1 MFSIMSDEH
10 IEEYMVLPSPD
21 EIAEIMPTTEEI
33 CAHVHRSR
41 ETIQNIMNNEDDRLL
56 LVIGPCSIHD
66 IKAALE
72 YAKRLHAWAEE
83 HKDRVYVVMRTYFE
97 KPRTITGWKGML
109 YDPDRDGSYDIYK
122 GLLSVRSCLIQINAL
137 GLPCACEFLDP
148 NMPQYYADLISWGA
162 IGARTTE
169 SQVHRQMASGLS
181 CPIGFKN
188 STSGSVAYPINSIKS
203 CAQPHVFPGIDRKGR
218 AAIVKTTGNHY
229 CHLILRGSDHGPNYQ
244 HIDHVANH
252 LVTAE
257 LPPKI
262 MIDCSHGNSG
272 KCHIAQKKV
281 WKEVIEQGH
290 EALMG
295 IMVESFLLDGN
306 CQLDECSLERNFGR
320 SVTDRC
326 ISWEDTEILLDD
338 TYMVLKKS
346 TP

>member
-1 MFSIMSDEH
+1 MSDEH
-10 IEEYMVLPSPD
+10 IDEYIVLPSPD
-21 EIAEIMPTTEEI
+21 TLNEILPASESILE
-33 CAHVHRSR
+33 HVHQSR
-41 ETIQNIMNNEDDRLL
+41 KVIQAIMDGEDDRLL

-66 IKAALE
+66 IDAAVE
-72 YAKRLHAWAEE
+72 YAERLSTWAKAHE
-83 HKDRVYVVMRTYFE
+83 DRVFVVMRTYFE

-109 YDPDRDGSYDIYK
+109 YDPDRDASYNINK
-122 GLLSVRSCLIQINAL
+122 GMLALRYCLIQINDI

-169 SQVHRQMASGLS
+169 SQVHRQLASGLS

-188 STSGSVAYPINSIKS
+188 STSGSVNYPINSIKS
-203 CAQPHVFPGIDRKGR
+203 CAQPHVFPGIDRGGR
-218 AAIVKTTGNHY
+218 AAVIKTTGNSY
-229 CHLILRGSDHGPNYQ
+229 CHLVLRGSDSGPNYQ
-244 HIDHVANH
+244 HLDHIAKE
-252 LVTAE
+252 LVTAG

-272 KCHIAQKKV
+272 KCHDRQKVV
-281 WKEVIEQGH
+281 WQEVIDQHH

-295 IMVESFLLDGN
+295 IMVESFLLGGN
-306 CQLDECSLERNFGR
+306 CPLAECSSDDNYGR
-320 SVTDRC
+320 SVTDKC
-326 ISWEDTEILLDD
+326 ISWDDTLALLDY